1 LDPEIDAATMK
12 LPLLLFFLF
21 FSPAGVPQDAV
32 PKAWNHPSTPEAFS
46 QAVGLKK
53 VSLVT
58 APGLEFWCQDPA
70 LLKKFEK
77 PVLQA
82 WGLCGDWFGKLE
94 TPDGIP
100 TRVVLLSSEK
110 ALRAYSGL
118 AAAEARRL
126 GVPPAGPAFFE
137 GAVHSGSG
145 LWTLPPLLLLDS
157 HVLKGNLLLTRLIHD
172 LGVSRAGFAL
182 NPRGVAPPP
191 FFSEGLAGMLVRR
204 VVKKPAALVSHE
216 QAAVSSRIH
225 GYGVFAGIG
234 SKLNDN
240 SNHPGNWPGVV
251 RQGAK
256 AMRKKK
262 EIDPQA
268 RIDALFL
275 REPGDFARSD
285 YALAWAAM
293 EFLMGKERRPAV
305 LDVLQRLRAVEENL
319 DASVLARRFHDSLLK
334 KLSVTPE
341 ELQAAFLDWVETEM
355 PRK

>member
-1 LDPEIDAATMK
+1 MN

-21 FSPAGVPQDAV
+21 FSPAGLSQDAV
-32 PKAWNHPSTPEAFS
+32 PKAGSHPATPEAFA

-53 VSLVT
+53 VSRVT

-70 LLKKFEK
+70 LLKKLQK

-82 WGLCGDWFGKLE
+82 WELCGDWFGKLE

-118 AAAEARRL
+118 ATAEAQRL
-126 GVPPAGPAFFE
+126 GVPPPGPAFFD

-157 HVLKGNLLLTRLIHD
+157 RVLKGNLLLTRLIHD
-172 LGVSRAGFAL
+172 LGASRAGFVL

-191 FFSEGLAGMLVRR
+191 FFAEGLAGMLVRR
-204 VVKKPAALVSHE
+204 AVKKPAALVSHE

-251 RQGAK
+251 RLGVK

-275 REPGDFARSD
+275 RGPGEFARSD
-285 YALAWAAM
+285 YALAWAAV
-293 EFLMGKERRPAV
+293 EFLMGTERRPAV
-305 LDVLQRLRAVEENL
+305 LEVLQHLRAVEENL
-319 DASVLARRFHDSLLK
+319 DAGLLARRFHDLLLK
-334 KLSVTPE
+334 GLAATPE
-341 ELQAAFLDWVETEM
+341 ELQAAFLDWVENEM
-355 PRK
+355 PRR

>member
-1 LDPEIDAATMK
+1 MTQP
-12 LPLLLFFLF
+12 LFFLVALL
-21 FSPAGVPQDAV
+21 SAVLPTAPRIPTGDHPA
-32 PKAWNHPSTPEAFS
+32 SEEAFAK
-46 QAVGLKK
+46 AVGLRK
-53 VSLVT
+53 VSLFR

-70 LLKKFEK
+70 LLKKLEK

-82 WGLCGDWFGKLE
+82 WELSGSWFGKLE
-94 TPDGIP
+94 TPGDIP

-110 ALRAYSGL
+110 ALRAYAGL
-118 AAAEARRL
+118 AAAEAQRL
-126 GVPPAGPAFFE
+126 GVPAPGPAFFD

-157 HVLKGNLLLTRLIHD
+157 RVLKGNLLLTRLIHD
-172 LGVSRAGFAL
+172 LSVSRAGFAL

-191 FFSEGLAGMLVRR
+191 FFAEGLAGMLVRR

-216 QAAVSSRIH
+216 QAAVSSQIH

-251 RQGAK
+251 RQGVK

-275 REPGDFARSD
+275 RGPGGFARSD
-285 YALAWAAM
+285 YALAWAAL
-293 EFLMGKERRPAV
+293 EFLLGPERRPAV
-305 LDVLQRLRAVEENL
+305 LQVLQDLRASKENL
-319 DASVLARRFHDSLLK
+319 DAGHLARRFHDSLLK
-334 KLSVTPE
+334 RLSATPE
-341 ELQAAFLDWVETEM
+341 ELQAAFLDWVENEM
-355 PRK
+355 PRR